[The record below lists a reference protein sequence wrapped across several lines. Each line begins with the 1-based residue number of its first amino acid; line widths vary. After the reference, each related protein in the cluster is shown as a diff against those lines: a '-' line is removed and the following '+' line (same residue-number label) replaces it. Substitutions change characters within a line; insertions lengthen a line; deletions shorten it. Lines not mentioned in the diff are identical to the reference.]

1 VDKKIVGLGLCAG
14 LGSGIAAFGLARW
27 QVTPAIAAAID
38 YEHARSAAESVLSG
52 EHLHEHEVFSRALQ
66 ENVGAGLA
74 TVAFGIVIGALFA
87 VAFSAVWLSL
97 LRRHVAVS
105 PRAAAGGLALSGFVS
120 LCLVPFLVNPANPPG
135 VGEHDTMSDRATS
148 YLTVLVVS
156 VIVAAAAFA
165 MALRLVSKIGGFAAA
180 VLGSVGYAVTL
191 GVVAAIVPRY
201 VETPAPLSDDLGR
214 AVFPGFPADVLAD
227 FRMYSLLSQAVM
239 WLIIGTVFAAVVPR
253 VLHHRFAVTDRVASV
268 AV

>member
-1 VDKKIVGLGLCAG
+1 VDKNIIGLGLCAG
-14 LGSGIAAFGLARW
+14 FCGGVAAFGLARW

-52 EHLHEHEVFSRALQ
+52 EHLHEHEVFGRALQ
-66 ENVGAGLA
+66 ENVGTGLA
-74 TVAFGIVIGALFA
+74 TVVFGIVIGALFA
-87 VAFSAVWLSL
+87 VTFSAVWLTL
-97 LRRHVAVS
+97 LRRHLAVS

-135 VGEHDTMSDRATS
+135 VGQHDTMSDRTTS
-148 YLTVLVVS
+148 YLSVLVLS

-180 VLGSVGYAVTL
+180 VLGSAGYAVTL
-191 GVVAAIVPRY
+191 GVVVALLPRY
-201 VETPAPLSDDLGR
+201 VETPAALSDRQGR
-214 AVFPGFPADVLAD
+214 VVFPGFPADVLAD
-227 FRMYSLLSQAVM
+227 FRVYSLLSQAVM
-239 WLIIGTVFAAVVPR
+239 WLIIGVVFAAVVPR
-253 VLHHRFAVTDRVASV
+253 VLHRRFAVTSRVASV